1 MVNGYYINL
10 EERKDRVAHFEELK
24 SKYPFF
30 KNIERIPA
38 IRNENGAIGC
48 GFSHIKALN
57 KCLESNDEYMMIFE
71 DDFCILN
78 DINYNEFTRCF
89 ENIRNEKDWDIIV
102 LTPRGDAKG
111 KGDIHPPYDP
121 HEYSS
126 GAGSAYGVCA
136 APSDASG
143 SAYGVKGAEPLSN
156 NDFYE
161 IVNNQTATGYIIKKS
176 FIPILLHSFKKSVEG
191 LLKKLNP
198 DIYAIDQYWKPLQKV
213 HHFYYFK
220 KVFAGQ
226 LVGYSSIEKRVVNYN
241 HRFMIQK

>member
-1 MVNGYYINL
+1 MINGYYINL
-10 EERKDRVAHFEELK
+10 EERKDRAAHFEELK
-24 SKYPFF
+24 KKYPFF

-111 KGDIHPPYDP
+111 RGDIHPPYDP
-121 HEYSS
+121 HIIGYKQEDAS
-126 GAGSAYGVCA
+126 GSANGVNGVCA
-136 APSDASG
+136 APS
-143 SAYGVKGAEPLSN
+143 LSN
-156 NDFYE
+156 NGFYE